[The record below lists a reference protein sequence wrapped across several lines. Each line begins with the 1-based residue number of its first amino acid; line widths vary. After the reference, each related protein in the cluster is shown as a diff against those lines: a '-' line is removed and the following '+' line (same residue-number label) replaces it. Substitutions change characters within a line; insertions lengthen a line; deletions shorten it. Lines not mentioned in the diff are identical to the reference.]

1 MKTSKFLGLAL
12 SVLTLAA
19 CSQDDDLFQNDAPQT
34 TDESNQIGKVIEMG
48 ATGNQSSIATFV
60 VPAGTKT
67 VDVVYNNGEK
77 TVTVD
82 VESAGIATGAFKTV
96 SLKLFADAP
105 TFVDIFYNV
114 NAKST
119 TRATSNGTRV
129 AAVKHFAVKPS
140 NGDIL
145 KVEAV
150 DGLSNDKIDELT
162 NLLLGSAD
170 AIIGEEHDNLVAPEG
185 VDNYSKNFVYR
196 SNGNPVIIH
205 PIYLNS
211 SSRND
216 LGIYYYDQEG
226 TRHDAIIWESEQK
239 EVEDGKSYGYE
250 TPYQLYGVDGI
261 KITLPAGYTYGFYI
275 ASKFFHNGE
284 AQNYYSLSQENE
296 GFCSTDNY
304 KNCKGQGCHA
314 ITFSYNGNTYLGFED
329 WEHNDY
335 TDENGLPVVVQYD
348 CNDLIVTAPKEVLEV
363 IDTPKE
369 EDLIVKYTVTYH
381 AGTDDFEGT
390 VPAQMTNVPGDS
402 TFYVAQPSNLTYP
415 GHVFK
420 GWADNETGKVYEPG
434 KEYKMDNKNVDLTA
448 IWDDEIPAPLPGAD
462 PTPTKEEKDNGT
474 YYHSSGVA
482 MFETTGNDNDYNDAV
497 LDYDIEGYIPS
508 ADSLEAGNWPYL
520 KTTIHLRAL
529 SDDQITSVGIDLEGL
544 DKDFF
549 CEADDMYIT
558 VGNSLDIKEVLKN
571 TTAKI
576 EGTKPNFAEG
586 SYDIDLSGIEWLM
599 TKEACETKYTNSKGV
614 EMFFNQSADPELNYW
629 YNVERDDENFGGDLL
644 TITVV
649 CYPDMSK
656 MTLDEWKEKME
667 DIICDIENQKF
678 YVTVNGEKNYNCIK
692 APILTKHTNE
702 TNAFTTAYP
711 EYGTEDDWYN
721 KPASFTNEDG
731 NTDDYLI
738 YWW

>member
-150 DGLSNDKIDELT
+150 DGLSNDDIDERCQLFLET
-162 NLLLGSAD
+162 F
-170 AIIGEEHDNLVAPEG
+170 GEEHDNLNNPSSEI
-185 VDNYSKNFVYR
+185 DNFSKDFVFE
-196 SNGNPVIIH
+196 SDGKPFVIY
-205 PIYLNS
+205 PIYINS
-211 SSRND
+211 SSKND
-216 LGIYYYDQEG
+216 LGIYYYDENGNRQ
-226 TRHDAIIWESEQK
+226 DQIIWESGQEL
-239 EVEDGKSYGYE
+239 EDATEGKYSIPNNLNGE
-250 TPYQLYGVDGI
+250 NGI
-261 KITLPAGYTYGFYI
+261 QITLPAGYKYGFYI
-275 ASKFFHNGE
+275 SSTHTSTYNF
-284 AQNYYSLSQENE
+284 YSLSKENKAVCE
-296 GFCSTDNY
+296 DMEHFDQPCLGE
-304 KNCKGQGCHA
+304 GCHA
-314 ITFSYNGNTYLGFED
+314 ITFSYDGNTYLGFED
-329 WEHNDY
+329 WEFWH
-335 TDENGLPVVVQYD
+335 GGGAYD
-348 CNDLIVTAPKEVLEV
+348 CNDFIITAPKVLEV
-363 IDTPKE
+363 IDTPEE

-614 EMFFNQSADPELNYW
+614 EMFFNKSADPELNYW

-656 MTLDEWKEKME
+656 MTLDEWKDKME

-692 APILTKHTNE
+692 APILTKHTDE